1 MAVAFRDGL
10 GDRRLVS
17 EADGTSAEVLCL
29 RRELSAVPSF
39 EFALRERA
47 SRLSDF
53 KHSGFSL
60 VRGVDRP
67 GAFDHALAVASDAVP
82 GSRLSSVLTS
92 AHDRGLALPIGA
104 ALCLIRQLMPAVAI
118 LHETARDAAHG
129 AIAPERL
136 ILGPGNRLVLVE
148 YVLGSAL
155 EQLLYSRERYWTELR
170 VALPRVAGLPRFD
183 HLADVTQV
191 GAVALQL
198 VAGRLLRDDEY
209 PARVGEIVATAT
221 AMCPRTGIE
230 PLAPPVRS
238 WIVRALQLD
247 PRHSFPSA
255 IEARAELE
263 RAIAESGYDASHE
276 ALDAFL
282 TRYHAADAPR
292 VVVTPPQPHPA
303 PLPEHAIVARAEA
316 QAASADVA
324 PATPMPLVAPATPMP
339 PVATAAPMPVVHPS
353 AALQPLAAPV
363 SAPSPVAPRAAL
375 PSIDAPAPHD
385 PESAYVADLQS
396 ARRRARGRFVTAAAA
411 VVLVGVLLAG
421 GGLLAARRFLAPG
434 PESSATGTL
443 TIATNPSGAEAI
455 VDGVRR
461 GATPVTLSL
470 AVGPHRVELRG
481 DAEPRVI
488 PITMTAGAQLSHF
501 VDLPKPSAPPFVAT
515 TGPEIADVA
524 PPPAV
529 PATVDELSLAGW
541 IAVDM
546 KAGKGAGDRLDVDV
560 YEGDRLL
567 GNSRVDRIM
576 LPVGRHD
583 LELVNAAVGLRV
595 KRSVQ
600 VGAGKVS
607 SITFERPNGTIA
619 MNALPWAEVWVD
631 GDKIGET
638 PIGNLQIAVGSHDVV
653 FRHPDLGERQQTV
666 IVTATN
672 PARISV
678 DLRKP

>member
-1 MAVAFRDGL
+1 VAFRDGL

-17 EADGTSAEVLCL
+17 QADGTSVEVLCL

-53 KHSGFSL
+53 THSGFSL
-60 VRGVDRP
+60 IRGVDRP
-67 GAFDHALAVASDAVP
+67 AEFNHALTVASEAVP
-82 GSRLSSVLTS
+82 GPRLSSVLTS
-92 AHDRGLALPIGA
+92 AHDRGLPVPIGA

-136 ILGPGNRLVLVE
+136 VLGPGNRLVLVE

-155 EQLLYSRERYWTELR
+155 EQLLYSRERYWAELR

-183 HLADVTQV
+183 HLADVTQM

-198 VAGRLLRDDEY
+198 IVGRLLKDDEY

-221 AMCPRTGIE
+221 AMSPPAGIE
-230 PLAPPVRS
+230 PLAPPIRS

-263 RAIAESGYDASHE
+263 RAIAESGYDASPE
-276 ALDAFL
+276 ALDSFL
-282 TRYHAADAPR
+282 ARYNAPVAPP
-292 VVVTPPQPHPA
+292 VVVSPQPRPA
-303 PLPEHAIVARAEA
+303 PSPERV
-316 QAASADVA
+316 
-324 PATPMPLVAPATPMP
+324 LVAPAT
-339 PVATAAPMPVVHPS
+339 VETRTDQS
-353 AALQPLAAPV
+353 AVLQPLAV
-363 SAPSPVAPRAAL
+363 SVSMPSPVAPRAVA
-375 PSIDAPAPHD
+375 PHAVAPHAVAPHIDASAAPAAPAPPD
-385 PESAYVADLQS
+385 PEPDYVAEFQV

-411 VVLVGVLLAG
+411 VVVIGVLLAG
-421 GGLLAARRFLAPG
+421 GGLVAARFLSPQ
-434 PESSATGTL
+434 PEVKATGTL
-443 TIATNPSGAEAI
+443 TIATNPSGAQAI

-461 GATPVTLSL
+461 GVTPVTLSL

-501 VDLPKPSAPPFVAT
+501 VDLPKPAAPPFVAT
-515 TGPEIADVA
+515 TGPTVADLA
-524 PPPAV
+524 PPPPAAPAV
-529 PATVDELSLAGW
+529 VDELSLAGW

-546 KAGKGAGDRLDVDV
+546 KAGKDGGHPLDVDV
-560 YEGDRLL
+560 YEGDHLL

-600 VGAGKVS
+600 IGAGKVS
-607 SITFERPNGTIA
+607 RIAFDRPNGTIA
-619 MNALPWAEVWVD
+619 VNALPWAEVWVD
-631 GDKIGET
+631 GDKVGET
-638 PIGNLQIAVGSHDVV
+638 PIGNLEIAVGSHDVV

-666 IVTATN
+666 IVTAAI

>member
-1 MAVAFRDGL
+1 MAFRDGL
-10 GDRRLVS
+10 GDRRLIS
-17 EADGTSAEVLCL
+17 EADGASVEVLCL

-67 GAFDHALAVASDAVP
+67 DAFNHALTVASEAVP
-82 GSRLSSVLTS
+82 GPRLSSVLTS
-92 AHDRGLALPIGA
+92 AHDRGLPVPIGA

-118 LHETARDAAHG
+118 LHESARDAAHG

-198 VAGRLLRDDEY
+198 IVGRLLKDDEY
-209 PARVGEIVATAT
+209 PARVGEVVATAT
-221 AMCPRTGIE
+221 VMSPHTGTE
-230 PLAPPVRS
+230 PLAPAVRS
-238 WIVRALQLD
+238 WIIRALQLD

-263 RAIAESGYDASHE
+263 RAIAESGYDASPE

-282 TRYHAADAPR
+282 ARYNAPVAPP
-292 VVVTPPQPHPA
+292 VVASPPPRPA
-303 PLPEHAIVARAEA
+303 PSPEHVIVAPVEMEA
-316 QAASADVA
+316 GID
-324 PATPMPLVAPATPMP
+324 
-339 PVATAAPMPVVHPS
+339 PS
-353 AALQPLAAPV
+353 AALQPLAASV
-363 SAPSPVAPRAAL
+363 STPSPVARVAAAHS
-375 PSIDAPAPHD
+375 PQVDAPAPPD
-385 PESAYVADLQS
+385 AEPDYVAEFQV
-396 ARRRARGRFVTAAAA
+396 ARQRARGRFVTAAAA
-411 VVLVGVLLAG
+411 VVLIGVLLAG
-421 GGLLAARRFLAPG
+421 GGMVAARRLLST
-434 PESSATGTL
+434 EREVTATGTL
-443 TIATNPSGAEAI
+443 TIATNPSGAQAI

-461 GATPVTLSL
+461 GVTPVTLSL

-501 VDLPKPSAPPFVAT
+501 VDLPKPAPPPFVAT
-515 TGPEIADVA
+515 TGPAIADAA
-524 PPPAV
+524 PPPPPPV
-529 PATVDELSLAGW
+529 PAAVDELSLAGW
-541 IAVDM
+541 IAVDV
-546 KAGKGAGDRLDVDV
+546 KAGKGASDRLDVDV

-595 KRSVQ
+595 KRNVQ
-600 VGAGKVS
+600 IGAGKVS
-607 SITFERPNGTIA
+607 HIALDRPNGTIA
-619 MNALPWAEVWVD
+619 VNALPWAEVWVD

-638 PIGNLQIAVGSHDVV
+638 PIGKLEIAVGSHDVV

-666 IVTATN
+666 IVTAAI